1 MTALSTAS
9 LLNNEGVRLLQEGN
23 VLAAMRSFQQAL
35 TVIQDCSRP
44 LDVANTDAAAAA
56 AVATSIGC
64 NWLPLFISQSP
75 QKLLDVPSGSYFL
88 YNRPFLLTPDLFPA
102 HCDDCLVDLVG
113 CHVLFNFALAW
124 QQHATMT
131 EFETSVRRTSEL
143 YDILLQI
150 SSRRVSLQFDKAFT
164 ALTCLVFNNLAHLHQ
179 ELCQYSE
186 SGMCI
191 DIMLNVLH
199 DTQGLE
205 DYLQPRELS
214 GMVWNAAHIQPPD
227 AASAA

>member
-1 MTALSTAS
+1 MTALATAA
-9 LLNNEGVRLLQEGN
+9 LLNNEGVRLLQEDN
-23 VLAAMRSFQQAL
+23 VLEAMRAFQQAL
-35 TVIQDCSRP
+35 TVLQDCSRP
-44 LDVANTDAAAAA
+44 HVVAVAS
-56 AVATSIGC
+56 AVATSTGC
-64 NWLPLFISQSP
+64 CWLPLFISQSP
-75 QKLLDVPSGSYFL
+75 QKLLDVPNGNYFL
-88 YNRPFLLTPDLFPA
+88 YNRPFLLTPELFPPLY
-102 HCDDCLVDLVG
+102 DDCLVDLIG

-131 EFETSVRRTSEL
+131 EFETSLRRTSEL

-150 SSRRVSLQFDKAFT
+150 SSRRVSVQFDKTFA

-199 DTQGLE
+199 ETQGLE
-205 DYLQPRELS
+205 DYLQPQELS
-214 GMVWNAAHIQPPD
+214 SMVWNAAHIQPPA